1 MVSNLDGRPFS
12 VFQVSDIQ
20 CKLAEL
26 HVLQPVVSEFCVFST
41 RKLNNQD
48 PESEFRITLR
58 LQRNTVVAEVCVFI
72 ANVLQTY
79 RSGSVIRICRVTL
92 LLRVSIK
99 KCRKSTSFWR
109 LMLVILYASTAAE
122 ENSRCYSLNHAKHH
136 IFSSHRVAVSL
147 STRFEPCFF

>member
-72 ANVLQTY
+72 ANVL
-79 RSGSVIRICRVTL
+79 
-92 LLRVSIK
+92 
-99 KCRKSTSFWR
+99 
-109 LMLVILYASTAAE
+109 
-122 ENSRCYSLNHAKHH
+122 
-136 IFSSHRVAVSL
+136 
-147 STRFEPCFF
+147 